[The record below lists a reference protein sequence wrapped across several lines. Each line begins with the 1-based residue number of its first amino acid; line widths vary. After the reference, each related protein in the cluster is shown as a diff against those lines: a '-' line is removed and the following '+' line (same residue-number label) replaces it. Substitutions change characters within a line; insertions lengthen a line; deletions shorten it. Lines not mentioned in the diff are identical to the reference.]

1 MKTVTITT
9 WRDGDWWVATSD
21 DIDGFATQVRR
32 LDQLPDA
39 ARDIAELADDVDDV
53 DQCTF
58 VINVDEDFD
67 RPAAR
72 ARELVAVS
80 DAARQD
86 ATRALREAAHTFA
99 RQGLTVRDIGT
110 LLDVS
115 YQHAQKLTS
124 SAASH

>member
-21 DIDGFATQVRR
+21 DIEGFATQVRR
-32 LDQLPDA
+32 LDQLPEA

-58 VINVDEDFD
+58 VINVDEDLD
-67 RPAAR
+67 RPAAH
-72 ARELVAVS
+72 ARELVAAS
-80 DAARQD
+80 DAARRD
-86 ATRALREAAHTFA
+86 ATKARRDAAPTFA

-110 LLDVS
+110 LLNVS

-124 SAASH
+124 STASD